1 MRLLM
6 SIAVLV
12 AAPAVATAQVP
23 EVDPGG
29 RTPPPAY
36 QPAPQPQAPVVIPV
50 PAPQGEAAEP
60 TGLEDMGRYHLDDAD
75 PYNDDDQDQGV
86 RQFYG
91 ATPELHVVRKG
102 DTLWDI
108 CFLYFNDPWQWP
120 RIWSYNPSITNPHWI
135 YPGDIV
141 RLLEKGAVQDRVTA
155 PIADPEI
162 DVTPTPARTYAVTV
176 RQLAFV
182 DKDEISEI
190 TIDGSPEEKQLLA
203 TGDPVY
209 LAYPEGKPP
218 KEGETYAIYAEQNK
232 VKHPGNKE
240 YVGSY
245 VRILGDLQVQ
255 SVQEGK
261 RARGVI
267 TDANDVIER
276 GSLVGPVQRT
286 FRNVEPTP
294 NQRNLRGTIVA
305 QLAAEQLIGQGEV
318 VFIDLG
324 TEHGVERGNRL
335 FVIRRGDAYAVE
347 MGPAGNVGQDDPEF
361 PARAIGEIVIVQTGE
376 SISVGLV
383 TLALQEMGRGDHVL
397 MRKSN

>member
-6 SIAVLV
+6 SIAILC
-12 AAPAVATAQVP
+12 AAPAVAAAQV

-29 RTPPPAY
+29 RTPPAEAAPPPQQPVVVPVPA
-36 QPAPQPQAPVVIPV
+36 APQPEAE
-50 PAPQGEAAEP
+50 QGEP
-60 TGLEDMGRYHLDDAD
+60 TGLEGMGDYHLDDAD
-75 PYNDDDQDQGV
+75 LYGDDRDGQPIQTI
-86 RQFYG
+86 
-91 ATPELHVVRKG
+91 TPELHVVRKG

-108 CFLYFNDPWQWP
+108 CSQYFNDPWQWP

-141 RLLEKGAVQDRVTA
+141 RLLEQGAEQPAVTERTGDVD
-155 PIADPEI
+155 IE
-162 DVTPTPARTYAVTV
+162 VTPTPARTTSVTV

-182 DKDEISEI
+182 DADDISEI

-209 LAYPEGKPP
+209 LAYPEDQPP
-218 KEGETYAIYAEQNK
+218 EEGETYTIYTEQKK
-232 VKHPGNKE
+232 VKHPTEGD

-245 VRILGDLQVQ
+245 VRILGDVRVQ

-276 GSLVGPVQRT
+276 GALVGPVQRT
-286 FRNVEPTP
+286 FQNVRPTP
-294 NQRNLRGTIVA
+294 NQQNLRGTIVA
-305 QLAAEQLIGQGEV
+305 QLGADELIGQGEV
-318 VFIDLG
+318 VFIDVG
-324 TEHGVERGNRL
+324 TANGVERGNRL
-335 FVIRRGDAYAVE
+335 FVIRRGDAYEEE
-347 MGPAGNVGQDDPEF
+347 MGPRGNVGQDDPDF
-361 PARAIGEIVIVQTGE
+361 PARAIGEIVIVQTGDNL
-376 SISVGLV
+376 SVGLV